1 MKPHSFLLL
10 MQVKRGRIPKKN
22 TGRYAGFGFIEFGTK
37 QEALN
42 AKKALSSTHFYGRR
56 LVSLMLCTHLSSLG
70 YILNSLYEVFAGARV
85 G

>member
-42 AKKALSSTHFYGRR
+42 AKRHYPAPISMDA
-56 LVSLMLCTHLSSLG
+56 VW
-70 YILNSLYEVFAGARV
+70 
-85 G
+85 